1 MKKGLISEIRR
12 MRELMS
18 RLCEGVNDHD
28 VLDKVWISYGT
39 SVFDPDKFKT
49 YDSSFSKEAY
59 KKRIIDRGLE
69 KCIPYSEFMV
79 QRRRDMGNTNKPHFG
94 LWASPVDSERGW
106 RNFCMGGGWNLD
118 NLRDKFLFKLSP
130 DSKIYVID
138 NTEDLDAISAFGFDN
153 NGWKTIDFR
162 RLLDDGYDGLYI
174 TEYATGIH
182 DNSNTMLKGLELW
195 DVESI
200 CVFNKD
206 VIIPIDDESLFPDDS
221 DLEFL
226 GQFPSQGLD
235 DLYYLA
241 KILEK
246 DPSQRKDYEQRSVSY
261 LTDSQIEALKK
272 RYGLKESRGNYETWY
287 RGYDSKYGSDV

>member
-1 MKKGLISEIRR
+1 M
-12 MRELMS
+12 
-18 RLCEGVNDHD
+18 
-28 VLDKVWISYGT
+28 
-39 SVFDPDKFKT
+39 
-49 YDSSFSKEAY
+49 
-59 KKRIIDRGLE
+59 
-69 KCIPYSEFMV
+69 
-79 QRRRDMGNTNKPHFG
+79 
-94 LWASPVDSERGW
+94 
-106 RNFCMGGGWNLD
+106 
-118 NLRDKFLFKLSP
+118 RDKFLFKLSP

>member
-1 MKKGLISEIRR
+1 MKRGLMVEIRR

-39 SVFDPDKFKT
+39 SAFDPDKFKT

-79 QRRRDMGNTNKPHFG
+79 QRRRDMGNTNKPRFG

-174 TEYATGIH
+174 TEYATGIY
-182 DNSNTMLKGLELW
+182 DNSKTMLKGLELW